1 MTTRIGINGF
11 GRIGRLVLRA
21 ARERE
26 IEVVG
31 VNDLADAATLAHL
44 LRYDSVHGPYPG
56 TVAHEG
62 DALVVDGR
70 RIPVPS
76 ERDPERLPWREL
88 GAEIVVEATG
98 LFTARE
104 EAARHLDGGAERVL
118 ITAPSPD
125 PDVTVVLGVNGSDYD
140 PGRHRIVSNAS
151 CTTNCLAPL
160 AKVLDDHFG
169 IRRGWMTTIHA
180 YTGDQPTLDRPHKD
194 LRRAR
199 AAALSM
205 IPTSTGAA
213 RALGLVM
220 PQLKGKLDGY
230 AMRVPTA
237 DVSAVDLSVEL
248 ASETDRNQVN
258 DALRR
263 AAEGP
268 MRGILSVCD
277 DPCVSID
284 FRGDPHSS
292 IVDSASTQVMDGNF
306 AKLLSWYDNEW
317 GYASRVVDL
326 ALRLGGTD
334 A

>member
-1 MTTRIGINGF
+1 
-11 GRIGRLVLRA
+11 
-21 ARERE
+21 
-26 IEVVG
+26 
-31 VNDLADAATLAHL
+31 
-44 LRYDSVHGPYPG
+44 
-56 TVAHEG
+56 
-62 DALVVDGR
+62 
-70 RIPVPS
+70 
-76 ERDPERLPWREL
+76 
-88 GAEIVVEATG
+88 
-98 LFTARE
+98 
-104 EAARHLDGGAERVL
+104 
-118 ITAPSPD
+118 
-125 PDVTVVLGVNGSDYD
+125 
-140 PGRHRIVSNAS
+140 
-151 CTTNCLAPL
+151 
-160 AKVLDDHFG
+160 
-169 IRRGWMTTIHA
+169 
-180 YTGDQPTLDRPHKD
+180 
-194 LRRAR
+194 
-199 AAALSM
+199 M